1 MTIISTSRSRGARS
15 RSRSSAMAR
24 RATGTGC
31 GAVLLAAF
39 ASCSSPELRPVSGAD
54 TFDVHCAACHG
65 PRGEGDGLD
74 AEKLGVP
81 VPNLRLLSRRHG
93 GVFPEEAV
101 ARYID
106 GSDLPTAHAGDRNM
120 PVWGPVFDAT
130 SRIVPGAD
138 SAGQRIDAVLAFL
151 RSIQE

>member
-1 MTIISTSRSRGARS
+1 MRILSGGRSRRGRTLGSA
-15 RSRSSAMAR
+15 SSATR
-24 RATGTGC
+24 TGC
-31 GAVLLAAF
+31 AAVLLAAV
-39 ASCSSPELRPVSGAD
+39 ASCASPELRPVTGAD

-65 PRGEGDGLD
+65 PRGEGDGPD
-74 AEKLGVP
+74 AERLGLT
-81 VPNLRLLSRRHG
+81 VPNLRQLSRRHG

-106 GSDLPTAHAGDRNM
+106 GSDLPVAHAGDRNM

-138 SAGQRIDAVLAFL
+138 SAGQRINAVIAYL
-151 RSIQE
+151 REIQE